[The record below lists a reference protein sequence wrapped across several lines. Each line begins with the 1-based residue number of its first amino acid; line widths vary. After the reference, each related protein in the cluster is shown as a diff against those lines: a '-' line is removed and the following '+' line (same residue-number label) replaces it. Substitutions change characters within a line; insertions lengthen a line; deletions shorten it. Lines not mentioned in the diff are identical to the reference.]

1 MATTQHYFWALG
13 HFVLLAASLRYFLA
27 WLAFKSISTLWYKA
41 SFSGAL
47 VSYAIVCQK
56 SLGIP
61 QPNMTYVRRAL
72 LDENVQY
79 FLLAIYWWSSRKPI
93 AITLLPYMIFSL
105 FHALTFTRTTL
116 LPRFLPP
123 GPPSTA
129 NGAPGPHPYAKKL
142 QVWVKANYDPAMKVV
157 AYTELIILARVVLGA
172 ITFQNAILAPII
184 FAHFLRQRYYQSV
197 FTRDAITKA
206 TRFIDGYVI
215 KANNPI
221 VSQIYAKLKALIEQ
235 WVGSVIE
242 PNSPQGARR

>member
-1 MATTQHYFWALG
+1 MVH
-13 HFVLLAASLRYFLA
+13 
-27 WLAFKSISTLWYKA
+27 
-41 SFSGAL
+41 L
-47 VSYAIVCQK
+47 VI
-56 SLGIP
+56 IP
-61 QPNMTYVRRAL
+61 MQRNFRFGSKVSAL
-72 LDENVQY
+72 LLIHSINE
-79 FLLAIYWWSSRKPI
+79 FLTW
-93 AITLLPYMIFSL
+93 
-105 FHALTFTRTTL
+105 HA
-116 LPRFLPP
+116 
-123 GPPSTA
+123 
-129 NGAPGPHPYAKKL
+129 
-142 QVWVKANYDPAMKVV
+142 ANYDPAMKVV